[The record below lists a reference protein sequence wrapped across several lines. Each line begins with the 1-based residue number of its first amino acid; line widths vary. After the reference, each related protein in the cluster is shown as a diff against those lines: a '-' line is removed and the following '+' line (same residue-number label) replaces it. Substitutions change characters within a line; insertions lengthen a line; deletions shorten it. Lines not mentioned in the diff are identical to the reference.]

1 MPYANVVRDRW
12 LKNFPFG
19 EIVYVPSIVEC
30 VDSSSKKGF
39 IKAKIKRCIWQ
50 TELMEYVT
58 TERYRA
64 ESTTIRLDKSKG
76 NAFKT
81 LV

>member
-1 MPYANVVRDRW
+1 MAEEFSFW
-12 LKNFPFG
+12 

-39 IKAKIKRCIWQ
+39 IKAKIKRCIRQ

-58 TERYRA
+58 RERYRA

-76 NAFKT
+76 NAFKA

>member
-1 MPYANVVRDRW
+1 MAEEFSFW
-12 LKNFPFG
+12 

-30 VDSSSKKGF
+30 VDSSGKKGF
-39 IKAKIKRCIWQ
+39 IKAKIKRCNRQ
-50 TELMEYVT
+50 TELMENAT
-58 TERYRA
+58 RERYRA
-64 ESTTIRLDKSKG
+64 ESTTIRLNKSKG